1 MVRVLYVRLL
11 LTLLTSIALCLAV
24 FSPATAAP
32 SPDADPDHEAQPVT
46 ITLTSDRQH
55 NGAAVWFDA
64 AGRLRTQTDV
74 PLTHQDGHTELWS
87 ASLVHTRHSPGEP
100 LDALFQS
107 GGGFSRCQI
116 WVESKL
122 VAEDT
127 ARGHEPT
134 SRCRARN

>member
-1 MVRVLYVRLL
+1 MVRILYLRLL
-11 LTLLTSIALCLAV
+11 LTLLTGTALCLAV

-32 SPDADPDHEAQPVT
+32 APDPESQRIT

-55 NGAAVWFDA
+55 NGAAVWLDA
-64 AGRLRTQTDV
+64 AARLRTQTHV
-74 PLTHQDGHTELWS
+74 PLTHQDGHTRLWS
-87 ASLVHTRHSPGEP
+87 ASLVYTRHSPGEP

-116 WVESKL
+116 WVESEL
-122 VAEDT
+122 VAEDS

>member
-11 LTLLTSIALCLAV
+11 LTLLTSTALCVAV

-32 SPDADPDHEAQPVT
+32 APGAAPDRGSHRIT

-64 AGRLRTQTDV
+64 AGRLRTHGDV
-74 PLTHQDGHTELWS
+74 PLAHRDGHTKLWS
-87 ASLVHTRHSPGEP
+87 ASLVYTKNSPGEP

-107 GGGFSRCQI
+107 GGVFSRCQI
-116 WVESKL
+116 WVESTL

-134 SRCRARN
+134 SRCRARS